1 MSLSNAEQ
9 ATAFDGPVDRSATL
23 SATRPFYWSVRR
35 ELWEHRAIYVAPLAA
50 SGVVLFGFLLGL
62 HKLAST
68 VRSLKIPAAMVQNAA
83 LAPYAFAAAAMLV
96 TGLIVGVFYCL
107 GALNNERR
115 DRTILFWKS
124 LPVSDLTTV
133 LSKAVIP
140 LVALPMVVF
149 AITVVTQLIMLI
161 LGSAVLLVN
170 GLNPATIWTH
180 WPMLKMSVGLMYGLA
195 ILTLWYAPI
204 YGWLLLVSGWA
215 RRMPILW
222 AALPLLGLCIVEK
235 IGFNTSHI
243 AAFLIYRLQGFV
255 SEG

>member
-96 TGLIVGVFYCL
+96 TGLIVAVFYSL

-115 DRTILFWKS
+115 DRSILFWKS

-133 LSKAVIP
+133 LSKTFVP
-140 LVALPMVVF
+140 LVVLPLVVF
-149 AITVVTQLIMLI
+149 ATTVATQLVMLVMA
-161 LGSAVLLVN
+161 SAVLMAN
-170 GLNPATIWTH
+170 GLGPSLFWAQL
-180 WPMLKMSVGLMYGLA
+180 PKM
-195 ILTLWYAPI
+195 TL
-204 YGWLLLVSGWA
+204 
-215 RRMPILW
+215 
-222 AALPLLGLCIVEK
+222 
-235 IGFNTSHI
+235 
-243 AAFLIYRLQGFV
+243 
-255 SEG
+255 